1 MIARVPRTALL
12 LWLSVCLAALFSACG
27 DNASVTEG
35 NGGSSFGGNAGDAGS
50 GGISNG
56 GTESGGTSNGGTLN
70 IDGGGSGGTSQSQG
84 FQVTPTDQQVI
95 QVPFG
100 TNAPTV
106 SFDATFNGSPV
117 AAGWAVDRGDVGSVT
132 LGSAETGVFTP
143 TGKVGGLVKITA
155 GLNGETRE
163 REVLVQLT
171 GEQNGADP
179 NNPDQ
184 AGQIPGNVGELT
196 EGGGVGGV
204 GGDGLG
210 GAVTDTGILDILK
223 APSGDGSAEGLK
235 FLYPYDNTVFPR
247 GILAPLIS
255 WDWSVGDA
263 DAIQMEL
270 STQSGSFSWTGTF
283 GRPAILTQTGGK
295 FIRHPIPQDVWA
307 AATNTAGGNTDRL
320 TLKLTVASG
329 GQAYG
334 PITETWTI
342 APARLSGIIYYNSYG
357 TRLVSNHH
365 DAMGPDK
372 DFGAATLSIRVGDSA
387 PGLVAGADGGDAE
400 CRVCHSVAAN
410 GSRLVTQHGDNSSIS
425 SAYDLTPTGA
435 TETPMTIGA
444 TFPGLYPDGS
454 MALTPSGQLVPLPAA
469 TAPLGVSGLASVA
482 TNLGTPVF
490 SPNGEHIA
498 FNPMN
503 GSIGTP
509 TKNIV
514 AMDFDLATLA
524 FTNPREV
531 ADHSAEGTDANIR
544 AGWPAFMPDSA
555 GIVYHHQTKVGSDG
569 AGGDLHTRRGAK
581 AQIYWTNL
589 DGPTSVT
596 PLDKLNGVGYL
607 PKLSTP
613 VVMDCRADNDTTVGS
628 IDQDHGDD
636 VNLNYEPTVNPI
648 PGGGYAWVVF
658 TSRRMYGN
666 VATIPPF
673 CSDPRGVDLK
683 ANITT
688 KKLWVAAVDLSAAPG
703 TDASHP
709 AFYLPGQELL
719 AGNSRGFWVL
729 DPCRSDGSSCES
741 GDQCCNGYCQPNSS
755 TGALECS
762 NEPPGGSCSQV
773 QEKCET
779 AADCCDKTN
788 ECINGFC
795 AQGGPR

>member
-12 LWLSVCLAALFSACG
+12 LWFSICVAALFSACG
-27 DNASVTEG
+27 DNASVSEG
-35 NGGSSFGGNAGDAGS
+35 NGGSNFGGNAGDAGS
-50 GGISNG
+50 GGNA

-70 IDGGGSGGTSQSQG
+70 IDGGGSGGTSQTQG

-117 AAGWAVDRGDVGSVT
+117 GVGWAVDRGDIGSIT
-132 LGSAETGVFTP
+132 LGTAETGVFTP
-143 TGKVGGLVKITA
+143 TGKVGGLAKITA

-179 NNPDQ
+179 NNPEQ
-184 AGQIPGNVGELT
+184 AGQIPTDVGSLT
-196 EGGGVGGV
+196 EGGGIGGV

-210 GAVTDTGILDILK
+210 GAVTDTGIIDALGM
-223 APSGDGSAEGLK
+223 PSGNGSAEGLK

-247 GILAPLIS
+247 GILAPIVS
-255 WDWSVGDA
+255 WDWSIGDA
-263 DAIQMEL
+263 DAIQLEL
-270 STQSGSFSWTGTF
+270 ATQSGSFAWKGTF
-283 GRPAILTQTGGK
+283 SRPAILVQTGGK
-295 FIRHPIPQDVWA
+295 FIRHPIPQDVWK

-334 PITETWTI
+334 PIAQTWTI

-357 TRLVSNHH
+357 TNLAQNLTQNGVT
-365 DAMGPDK
+365 
-372 DFGAATLSIRVGDSA
+372 FGGATLSIRVGDSA
-387 PGLVAGADGGDAE
+387 PKLVAGATGGTSQ
-400 CRVCHSVAAN
+400 CRVCHSVAAD
-410 GSRLVTQHGDNSSIS
+410 GSRLVTQHGDNSAIS
-425 SAYDLTPTGA
+425 SSYDLTPTGA
-435 TETPMTIGA
+435 TETPMAIGA
-444 TFPGLYPDGS
+444 EFPGMYPDGS
-454 MALTPSGQLVPLPAA
+454 MALAPNGNLLPLPAA
-469 TAPLGVSGLASVA
+469 GAPLVTTGITDS
-482 TNLGTPVF
+482 NLGTPAF
-490 SPNGEHIA
+490 SPDGKLVVL
-498 FNPMN
+498 NP
-503 GSIGTP
+503 GGGTGQQL
-509 TKNIV
+509 V
-514 AMDFDLATLA
+514 VMDFDQSTLT
-524 FTNPREV
+524 FSNRRVV
-531 ADHSAEGTDANIR
+531 ADDTGGAMTQR
-544 AGWPAFMPDSA
+544 PGWGAFLPDNKSL
-555 GIVYHHQTKVGSDG
+555 VYHWQTTATPNQAGATVADG
-569 AGGDLHTRRGAK
+569 QGADLRTRRGAR
-581 AQIYWTNL
+581 AQVWWTNL
-589 DGPTSVT
+589 DGNTSVT
-596 PLDKLNGVGYL
+596 HLDKLNGVGYL
-607 PKLSTP
+607 PSLPTP
-613 VVMDCRADNDTTVGS
+613 NGLACEADGYEVGS
-628 IDQDHGDD
+628 IDRTHSDD
-636 VNLNYEPTVNPI
+636 ANYNYEPTVNPI

-673 CSDPRGVDLK
+673 CSDPRWADLK
-683 ANITT
+683 NNITT

-729 DPCRSDGSSCES
+729 DPCRADGTSCES
-741 GDQCCNGYCQPNSS
+741 GDQCCNGFCQPNSS
-755 TGALECS
+755 SGELECS
-762 NEPPGGSCSQV
+762 NKPPGGSCSQV

>member
-1 MIARVPRTALL
+1 MIARVPRTALM
-12 LWLSVCLAALFSACG
+12 LWFSVCIAALFSACG
-27 DNASVTEG
+27 DNASVSEG
-35 NGGSSFGGNAGDAGS
+35 NGGTSFGGNAGDAGS
-50 GGISNG
+50 GG
-56 GTESGGTSNGGTLN
+56 TSNGGTDVGGNGGNLN
-70 IDGGGSGGTSQSQG
+70 IDGGGSGGTSQTQG

-117 AAGWAVDRGDVGSVT
+117 AVGWAVDRGDIGSVT
-132 LGSAETGVFTP
+132 LGAAETGVFTP
-143 TGKVGGLVKITA
+143 SGKVGGLVKVSA

-179 NNPDQ
+179 NNPEQ
-184 AGQIPGNVGELT
+184 AGQIPGSVAELT

-223 APSGDGSAEGLK
+223 APSGNGSAEGLK

-255 WDWSVGDA
+255 WDWSIGDA
-263 DAIQMEL
+263 DAIQLEL
-270 STQSGSFSWTGTF
+270 SSQSGSFSWTGTF
-283 GRPAILTQTGGK
+283 GRPAILAQTGGK

-307 AATNTAGGNTDRL
+307 AATNSAGGNTDRL

-334 PITETWTI
+334 PISETWTI

-357 TRLVSNHH
+357 TNLAKNFNGAVGGDGR
-365 DAMGPDK
+365 
-372 DFGAATLSIRVGDSA
+372 FGGATLSIRVGDSA
-387 PGLVAGADGGDAE
+387 PALVAGGTGGSDQ
-400 CRVCHSVAAN
+400 CRVCHSVAAD
-410 GSRLVTQHGDNSSIS
+410 GSRLVTQHGDNNAIS
-425 SAYDLTPTGA
+425 SSYDLTPTGA
-435 TETPMTIGA
+435 TENAMANGA
-444 TFPGLYPDGS
+444 EFPGMYPDGS
-454 MALTPSGQLVPLPAA
+454 MALAPNGNLLPLPNAAAPLAATGITDANVGTPAFSPDGKLVVMNPGGGSGKQLV
-469 TAPLGVSGLASVA
+469 V
-482 TNLGTPVF
+482 
-490 SPNGEHIA
+490 
-498 FNPMN
+498 
-503 GSIGTP
+503 
-509 TKNIV
+509 
-514 AMDFDLATLA
+514 MDFDQATLT
-524 FTNPREV
+524 FSNRRVV
-531 ADHSAEGTDANIR
+531 ADDTGGPAAQR
-544 AGWPAFMPDSA
+544 PGWGAFLPDNESL
-555 GIVYHHQTKVGSDG
+555 VYHWQTTAAQNQGGQTVADG
-569 AGGDLHTRRGAK
+569 QGADLRTRRGAR
-581 AQIYWTNL
+581 AQIWWTNL
-589 DGPTSVT
+589 AGNGSVT
-596 PLDKLNGVGYL
+596 HLDKLNGVGYL
-607 PKLSTP
+607 PSLAVPNPLACT
-613 VVMDCRADNDTTVGS
+613 ADSNEVGS
-628 IDQDHGDD
+628 IDRTHSDD
-636 VNLNYEPTVNPI
+636 ANYNYEPTVSPI

-658 TSRRMYGN
+658 TSRRLYGN

-673 CSDPRGVDLK
+673 CSDPRGVDLVQ
-683 ANITT
+683 NITT

-719 AGNSRGFWVL
+719 AGNSRGFWVQ

-755 TGALECS
+755 SGELECS
-762 NEPPGGSCSQV
+762 NKPPGGSCSQV